1 MDYNNEIR
9 IDRERIYDI
18 LCDCGLMTI
27 YTRDYGSLEMTDE
40 GSIMEDFIPQVIEYI
55 NESLEDRKIVIE

>member
-1 MDYNNEIR
+1 MNKIY
-9 IDRERIYDI
+9 IDREEIYDI

-40 GSIMEDFIPQVIEYI
+40 DNIMDDFILNVIEYI
-55 NESLEDRKIVIE
+55 NSKLENQEIIIN

>member
-1 MDYNNEIR
+1 MNKLY
-9 IDRERIYDI
+9 IDRAEIYVI

-40 GSIMEDFIPQVIEYI
+40 DNIMDDFIPNVIEYI
-55 NESLEDRKIVIE
+55 NSKLENQEIIIN

>member
-1 MDYNNEIR
+1 MEYKNEIK
-9 IDRERIYDI
+9 IDREDIYDI

-40 GSIMEDFIPQVIEYI
+40 DNIMEEFLPQVIEYI
-55 NESLEDRKIVIE
+55 NNMLKNDQIILQ

>member
-1 MDYNNEIR
+1 MNSIYLDKE
-9 IDRERIYDI
+9 EIYDI

-40 GSIMEDFIPQVIEYI
+40 DNIMDDFIPNVIEYI
-55 NESLEDRKIVIE
+55 NSKLENQEIIIN

>member
-1 MDYNNEIR
+1 MEYKNEIK
-9 IDRERIYDI
+9 IDREDIYDI

-40 GSIMEDFIPQVIEYI
+40 NSIMEEFLPQVFDYI
-55 NESLEDRKIVIE
+55 NGLLENDKIILE

>member
-1 MDYNNEIR
+1 MEYKNEIK
-9 IDRERIYDI
+9 IDREDIYDI

-40 GSIMEDFIPQVIEYI
+40 DNIMEEFLPQVIEYI
-55 NESLEDRKIVIE
+55 NNMLENDQIILQ

>member
-1 MDYNNEIR
+1 MEYKNEIK
-9 IDRERIYDI
+9 IDREDIYDM

-40 GSIMEDFIPQVIEYI
+40 DSIMEEFLPQVVNYI
-55 NESLEDRKIVIE
+55 NGLLENDKIILE

>member
-1 MDYNNEIR
+1 MEYKNNIKV
-9 IDRERIYDI
+9 DKGDIYDI

-40 GSIMEDFIPQVIEYI
+40 DSIMEEFLPQVIDYI
-55 NESLEDRKIVIE
+55 NNLLENDKIIME

>member
-1 MDYNNEIR
+1 MPEEIKL
-9 IDRERIYDI
+9 DREEIYEM

-40 GSIMEDFIPQVIEYI
+40 DSIMDEFLPNVIDYI
-55 NESLEDRKIVIE
+55 NEKLPDFKLFIE

>member
-1 MDYNNEIR
+1 MEYKNNIKVDKE
-9 IDRERIYDI
+9 DIYDI

-40 GSIMEDFIPQVIEYI
+40 DSIMEEFLPQVIDYI
-55 NESLEDRKIVIE
+55 NNLLENDKIIME